1 MSMDTIS
8 DNTSGDDTLRAT
20 FEATFRATPYEWHPR
35 LFDRNS
41 DGQAWPGQYRVY
53 QTDVAWDAYRAGYEH
68 AIAKAA
74 ATVAAMIIS
83 PTDIILC
90 ADTIDEAAARIRA
103 MVKP

>member
-8 DNTSGDDTLRAT
+8 DNTSGTDDTLRAA
-20 FEATFRATPYEWHPR
+20 FEEHRRETRETRELLERSRFS
-35 LFDRNS
+35 LSSKS
-41 DGQAWPGQYRVY
+41 DEHIAWL
-53 QTDVAWDAYRAGYEH
+53 AYRAGYEH

-103 MVKP
+103 LGTK

>member
-1 MSMDTIS
+1 MDTIS

-103 MVKP
+103 LGAK

>member
-1 MSMDTIS
+1 MDTIS
-8 DNTSGDDTLRAT
+8 DNTSGTDDTLRAA
-20 FEATFRATPYEWHPR
+20 FEATMRETPTSR
-35 LFDRNS
+35 CNLSRNY
-41 DGQAWPGQYRVY
+41 DGGYVVMAME
-53 QTDVAWDAYRAGYEH
+53 VAWTAYRAGYEH

-74 ATVAAMIIS
+74 ATVDAMIIS

>member
-1 MSMDTIS
+1 MSDPV
-8 DNTSGDDTLRAT
+8 REA
-20 FEATFRATPYEWHPR
+20 FEAWHLSKFRYCSSFRKGERYADNLT
-35 LFDRNS
+35 
-41 DGQAWPGQYRVY
+41 QAR
-53 QTDVAWDAYRAGYEH
+53 WDDWLAACRAARAAALEE
-68 AIAKAA
+68 AA